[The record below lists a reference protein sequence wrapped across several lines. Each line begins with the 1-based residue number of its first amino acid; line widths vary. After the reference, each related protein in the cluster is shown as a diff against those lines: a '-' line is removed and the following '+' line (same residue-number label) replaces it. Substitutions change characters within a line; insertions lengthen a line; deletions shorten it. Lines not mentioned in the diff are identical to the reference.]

1 MTGEGTCDIGQA
13 ILVADSPSPV
23 AAGEGAQDAWGLLR
37 GSGGYPGRGGYHR
50 ISGDPTVN
58 DRDLRLHPARD
69 DRPFRVA
76 VAGIGSFTQR
86 VLLPG
91 LLATPGVEVAGI
103 CGRTRERASETAAR
117 LGVGGAFDD
126 YAAMLDASRPDAVV
140 VATPNDVHAPMVLE
154 AVHRGLHVLCEKP
167 LGTSLAEAEAME
179 RAARGAGVR
188 TAMNFTYRSTT
199 PFRHAW
205 ALIQAGAVGH
215 VRHVTVTFHQGVR
228 ADPSAPISFRNL
240 RERGGGALLD
250 VGPHM
255 VDALR
260 WLVGEVEAVV
270 GAAQT
275 CITERPAITGGTAVA
290 HVTADDVVSV
300 VVRMRGGATGTVQLS
315 QVTHGR
321 HGYRRIEIAGEAG
334 TLSLEEDRGEPAVV
348 RLAPAGST
356 AGRLDPVP
364 VPPELDVPFEDFPAS
379 HVGRIVRALRGQ
391 APAPGDDR
399 WPGFADGLAA
409 QRVLDGVERSVITGR
424 WVTLNDGIPQ
434 G

>member
-1 MTGEGTCDIGQA
+1 M
-13 ILVADSPSPV
+13 
-23 AAGEGAQDAWGLLR
+23 
-37 GSGGYPGRGGYHR
+37 
-50 ISGDPTVN
+50 N
-58 DRDLRLHPARD
+58 DRQLRPDAEGD
-69 DRPFRVA
+69 APPFRVV

-91 LLATPGVEVAGI
+91 LLATPSVEVAGI
-103 CGRTRERASETAAR
+103 FGRTRERVRDTAAR
-117 LGVGGAFDD
+117 LGAGAAFDD
-126 YAAMLDASRPDAVV
+126 YAAMLDATRPDAVV
-140 VATPNDVHAPMVLE
+140 IATPNDVHAPMVLE
-154 AVHRGLHVLCEKP
+154 AVGRGLHVLCEKP
-167 LGTSLAEAEAME
+167 LGTNLAEAEAMD

-205 ALIQAGAVGH
+205 ALIKAGAVGH
-215 VRHVTVTFHQGVR
+215 VRHVTVTFHQAVR
-228 ADPSAPISFRNL
+228 ADPAAPISFRNL

-260 WLVGEVEAVV
+260 WLVGEVDAVV
-270 GAAQT
+270 GATQT
-275 CITERPAITGGTAVA
+275 CITTREVVAGGEA
-290 HVTADDVVSV
+290 HARVTADDVASV
-300 VVRMRGGATGTVQLS
+300 VVRMRGGATGTMQLS

-321 HGYRRIEIAGEAG
+321 HGYRRLEIAGDAG

-348 RLAPAGST
+348 RHAPAGST

-364 VPPELDVPFEDFPAS
+364 VPAGLDVPFEEFPAR
-379 HVGRIVRALRGQ
+379 HVGRMIRALRGK
-391 APAPGDDR
+391 APAPGEDQ

-409 QRVLDGVERSVITGR
+409 QRVLDGVERSAATGQ
-424 WVTLNDGIPQ
+424 WVTLGDGIRA